1 MNLEEFL
8 MNRVLLGGEYP
19 TGSVAAAENTE
30 DPDIPKASQQRL
42 FVLGKLLYLWQWLC
56 DNDYGTD
63 WSNEQCEYS
72 HQ

>member
-1 MNLEEFL
+1 MRSAYRFLVGIGIGMSIHSSMNLEEFL

-42 FVLGKLLYLWQWLC
+42 FVLGKLLYLRQ
-56 DNDYGTD
+56 
-63 WSNEQCEYS
+63 
-72 HQ
+72 